1 MTTRPE
7 SRPSP
12 QFAGLESRRATS
24 DQVAR
29 AHRHAR
35 RTYSD
40 RRLASKLD
48 DLLGPVDEEDDHGR

>member
-1 MTTRPE
+1 MTARPDA
-7 SRPSP
+7 RPSP

-29 AHRHAR
+29 AHRHAQ

-40 RRLASKLD
+40 RRLAAKLD
-48 DLLGPVDEEDDHGR
+48 DLLGPIEEEDERA